1 MLRHSLLLLLGLF
14 PALSTFAEPA
24 DRLYYDQAHG
34 EFAMGGAVSE
44 TANTLNLEVVAS
56 TEPITADK
64 LKGIR
69 LLYLRAPSQEIGA
82 EERAAIVD
90 FVRAGG
96 SLLLMLDQEQR
107 QSLAKTKVNEIIAP
121 FGLQLTADTEYLH
134 NCGAIAKAGTINK
147 ADRELPYSGGRAV
160 EGGTAF
166 AWRLDKHGKPAEP
179 FAAYAQVG
187 RARIIVLAEGMATL
201 HMGTKEGE
209 RLSGVPNDPAHT
221 TYWGKD
227 SAVFMTEVLGWLV
240 E

>member
-1 MLRHSLLLLLGLF
+1 
-14 PALSTFAEPA
+14 
-24 DRLYYDQAHG
+24 
-34 EFAMGGAVSE
+34 MGGAVSE

-56 TEPITADK
+56 TDPLTPDK

-69 LLYLRAPSQEIGA
+69 LLYLRAPSQEILA

-90 FVRAGG
+90 FVRNGG
-96 SLLLMLDQEQR
+96 SLLLVLDQEQR
-107 QSLAKTKVNEIIAP
+107 QSLDKTKVNEIIAP
-121 FGLQLTADTEYLH
+121 FGLRLTADTEYLH

-166 AWRLDKHGKPAEP
+166 AWRLDKDGKPAEP

-187 RARIIVLAEGMATL
+187 RARIVVLAEGMATL
-201 HMGTKEGE
+201 HMGTKEGV

-227 SAVFMTEVLGWLV
+227 SAAFMTEVLGWLI

>member
-1 MLRHSLLLLLGLF
+1 MLRHPVSLVLCLF
-14 PALSTFAEPA
+14 SSLAAFAAPV
-24 DRLYYDQAHG
+24 DRVYYDQAHG
-34 EFAMGGAVSE
+34 EFPLGGAVSD

-56 TEPITADK
+56 AEPITADK

-90 FVRAGG
+90 FVRTGG
-96 SLLLMLDQEQR
+96 SLLLVLDQEQR
-107 QSLAKTKVNEIIAP
+107 QSLAKTRVNEIIVP
-121 FGLQLTADTEYLH
+121 FGLKLTTDTAYLH

-166 AWRLDKHGKPAEP
+166 AWRLDQDGTPAEP

-187 RARIIVLAEGMATL
+187 RARIVVLAEGMSTL
-201 HMGTKEGE
+201 HLGTKEGE

-227 SAVFMTEVLGWLV
+227 SAIFMAEVLGWLV

>member
-1 MLRHSLLLLLGLF
+1 MLRHPLSLALSLLSSL
-14 PALSTFAEPA
+14 AAFAAPA

-34 EFAMGGAVSE
+34 ESPLGGAVSG

-69 LLYLRAPSQEIGA
+69 LLYLRAPSKEIPA
-82 EERAAIVD
+82 EERAAIID
-90 FVRAGG
+90 FVRNGG
-96 SLLLMLDQEQR
+96 SLLLVLDQEQR
-107 QSLAKTKVNEIIAP
+107 QSLAKTKVNDIIAP

-134 NCGAIAKAGTINK
+134 NCGALAKAGTINK

-166 AWRLDKHGKPAEP
+166 AWRLDKDGKPAEP

-187 RARIIVLAEGMATL
+187 RARIVVLAEGMATL
-201 HMGTKEGE
+201 HLGTKEGE
-209 RLSGVPNDPAHT
+209 RLSGVLNDPAHT

-227 SAVFMTEVLGWLV
+227 SATFMAEVLGWLV

>member
-1 MLRHSLLLLLGLF
+1 MLRRSLPLVLGLLAPLAASAT
-14 PALSTFAEPA
+14 PAG
-24 DRLYYDQAHG
+24 RLYYDQAHG

-64 LKGIR
+64 LAGIR
-69 LLYLRAPSQEIGA
+69 LLYLRAPAQEIPA

-90 FVRAGG
+90 FVRNGG
-96 SLLLMLDQEQR
+96 SLLLVLDQEQR

-134 NCGAIAKAGTINK
+134 NCGAITRAGVINK
-147 ADRELPYSGGRAV
+147 AGRELPYSGGRAV

-166 AWRLDKHGKPAEP
+166 AWRLDKDGKPAEP
-179 FAAYAQVG
+179 FAAYAQIG
-187 RARIIVLAEGMATL
+187 RARIVVLAEGMAAL
-201 HMGTKEGE
+201 HLGTKEGA

-221 TYWGKD
+221 IYWGKD
-227 SAVFMTEVLGWLV
+227 SAVFMAEVLAWLI